1 MEADPSKARCLRTN
15 ISGADG
21 FRRPFFPIQLSG
33 MRSLLFFIASMFSFV
48 TMEAQVQGKGGGFP
62 VQPQFAEG
70 LPVKQVI
77 IVMDKSGQKVL
88 ADSLETDAFYK
99 AFQLKPGSIFRQ
111 AFADKAI
118 QTINAQSFIKSSNY
132 QLYNSSYSDP
142 VIMVVNVVFL
152 KQGEQKIVD
161 GKKGLAVTGR
171 DFPLI
176 YQSDKAQISF
186 ILNGGVGLFNENNAQ
201 FTKGNPIATM
211 PAGKGVR
218 FWGEAYLEPGVSA
231 ISQLGSSNTY
241 LYGAGSVLIS
251 GRNTTDIYTE
261 GSTIYAAFERLYGG
275 ILFAKLG
282 KNKQT
287 NIDISAGRQFFQLND
302 GFLISKFSGS
312 ANAGERGS
320 VYLNSRTTFQKTAMV
335 KFHSKNWYG
344 QGFFLEPQELFKER
358 QSNTNYTGASLMFNN
373 NKSIDV
379 GLSYIQLTGGT
390 SSYGTPF
397 GSIAKKGMYII
408 NPKLWLQDIGS
419 TGIFFKSEYAFQS
432 HHKEDM
438 RSNAWYLGLGI
449 KKNKWKYSPSLYYR
463 YAFMKGD
470 DSLSRKYERFD
481 PMLTGGLGNWV
492 QGINFR
498 KVNGSGNIISHRVE
512 AKANF
517 SRSFEM
523 SVDYF
528 LLRANTLSNIGS
540 LSPLAKLK
548 DVSYGHEVTVTTRY
562 FLSSHFMIL
571 GIFSYADPGDAI
583 SKAFSTPV
591 YPWTS
596 IQGALFMFF

>member
-1 MEADPSKARCLRTN
+1 
-15 ISGADG
+15 
-21 FRRPFFPIQLSG
+21 
-33 MRSLLFFIASMFSFV
+33 
-48 TMEAQVQGKGGGFP
+48 VQRVEEGPLGGGR
-62 VQPQFAEG
+62 AR
-70 LPVKQVI
+70 L
-77 IVMDKSGQKVL
+77 
-88 ADSLETDAFYK
+88 
-99 AFQLKPGSIFRQ
+99 
-111 AFADKAI
+111 
-118 QTINAQSFIKSSNY
+118 
-132 QLYNSSYSDP
+132 
-142 VIMVVNVVFL
+142 
-152 KQGEQKIVD
+152 
-161 GKKGLAVTGR
+161 
-171 DFPLI
+171 
-176 YQSDKAQISF
+176 
-186 ILNGGVGLFNENNAQ
+186 
-201 FTKGNPIATM
+201 
-211 PAGKGVR
+211 GKGVR
-218 FWGEAYLEPGVSA
+218 FWGEANIEPGMSV
-231 ISQLGSSNTY
+231 ISQVGSSNTY

-251 GRNTTDIYTE
+251 GRNSTDIYTE
-261 GSTIYAAFERLYGG
+261 GSTVYAAFERLYAG
-275 ILFAKLG
+275 ILFANLG

-302 GFLISKFSGS
+302 GFLIAKFSGS

-320 VYLNSRTTFQKTAMV
+320 VYLNSRTAFQKTAMI
-335 KFHSKNWYG
+335 KYHSKNWFG
-344 QGFFLEPQELFKER
+344 QAFFLEPQELFKEK

-379 GLSYIQLTGGT
+379 GISYIQLTGGT
-390 SSYGTPF
+390 SSYGTPY
-397 GSIAKKGMYII
+397 GSIAKKGMYIV

-470 DSLSRKYERFD
+470 DSLSRRYERFD

-492 QGINFR
+492 QGIDFR
-498 KVNGSGNIISHRVE
+498 KIIGSGNIISHRVE

-517 SRSFEM
+517 SKSFEM

-528 LLRANTLSNIGS
+528 LLRANTLSNIGA
-540 LSPLAKLK
+540 LSPIAKLN
-548 DVSYGHEVTVTTRY
+548 DDTYGYEVTVTTRY
-562 FLSSHFMIL
+562 HLNSHFMLL
-571 GIFSYADPGDAI
+571 GIFSYANPGDAI